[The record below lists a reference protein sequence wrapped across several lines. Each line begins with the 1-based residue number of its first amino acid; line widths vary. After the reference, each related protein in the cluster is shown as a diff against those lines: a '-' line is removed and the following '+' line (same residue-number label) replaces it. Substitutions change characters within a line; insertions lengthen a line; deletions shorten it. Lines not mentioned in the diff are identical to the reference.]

1 VLLDFHLSKQKIPAV
16 KVQGYSHEEYTHL
29 AVAAAIASGRADC
42 GLGIAAAAHALHL
55 DFIPLD
61 YERYDLVIPLEFTR
75 SGLLEPIFEISKD
88 KQFREEI
95 NKMPGYNTSGMGK
108 IILET

>member
-1 VLLDFHLSKQKIPAV
+1 MAV
-16 KVQGYSHEEYTHL
+16 V
-29 AVAAAIASGRADC
+29 SGRADV
-42 GLGIAAAAHALHL
+42 GLGILAAAKALGL
-55 DFIPLD
+55 DFIPVAR
-61 YERYDLVIPLEFTR
+61 ERYDLVIPLEFTR